1 MASPEGSDV
10 SSPPSAPANNLPQ
23 YPEMILAAIDALND
37 PNGSNK
43 TAISSYIES
52 TYSDLP
58 ATHSTLLSHHLNRM
72 KLNGELAMPKNNY
85 MRPDPNAPPKRGRG
99 RPPKPKS
106 DKPEADKPTN
116 SSPRPR
122 GRPPKSKD
130 SVPKPKP
137 SNSSGRPRGRPPK
150 KAKVDDSSASDSVA
164 AAPVQAPSGPSRG
177 RGRPPKVKPSVA
189 AVGA

>member
-1 MASPEGSDV
+1 MASPDGYDDSGA
-10 SSPPSAPANNLPQ
+10 APALPQ

-43 TAISSYIES
+43 TAVSNYIES

-58 ATHSTLLSHHLNRM
+58 TTHSTLLSHHLNRM
-72 KLNGELAMPKNNY
+72 KLSGELVMAKNNY
-85 MRPDPNAPPKRGRG
+85 MRPDPTSPPKRGRG

-106 DKPEADKPTN
+106 DKAAAEKPAN

-130 SVPKPKP
+130 STSKPKP
-137 SNSSGRPRGRPPK
+137 YTPSGRPRGRPPK
-150 KAKVDDSSASDSVA
+150 KAKVDDSQQSSE
-164 AAPVQAPSGPSRG
+164 PVPAQVSTGPPRG
-177 RGRPPKVKPSVA
+177 RGRPPKAKPSVA

>member
-10 SSPPSAPANNLPQ
+10 SSPLQSNLPQ

-43 TAISSYIES
+43 TAISNYIES

-72 KLNGELAMPKNNY
+72 KLSGELVMPKNNY
-85 MRPDPNAPPKRGRG
+85 MRPDPNTPPKRGRG

-106 DKPEADKPTN
+106 DKPEAEKLAN

-130 SVPKPKP
+130 SVSKPKP
-137 SNSSGRPRGRPPK
+137 SPSGRPRGRPPK
-150 KAKVDDSSASDSVA
+150 KAKIDDPSSPKPD
-164 AAPVQAPSGPSRG
+164 APPAPTGPPRG